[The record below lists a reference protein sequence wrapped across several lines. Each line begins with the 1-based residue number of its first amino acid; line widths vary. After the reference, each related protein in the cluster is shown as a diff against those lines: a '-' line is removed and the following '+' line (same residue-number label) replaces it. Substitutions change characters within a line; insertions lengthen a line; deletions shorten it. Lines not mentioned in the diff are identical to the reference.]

1 MDTQTASTPPQECPL
16 TLGYLVPEF
25 PGQTHIFFW
34 RDLKSLAA
42 LGVTS
47 QIISTRKPS
56 KEIISHSW
64 SEKAMRQTIYLS
76 PPTMGLALS
85 GIWEIVRSGPRGWK
99 RILSTICV
107 VEAHGFNKKLRM
119 VGLAAA
125 GGQLAALA
133 RQGKWRHLHVHSC
146 ADAAN
151 VAMFAHLISGLTYS
165 ITLHGPLEDYGLN
178 QALKW
183 SNAEFGVV
191 ITRKLLK
198 EVVHALGNSV
208 PNTIEIAPMGVDILH
223 FKRDF
228 PFIPFQG
235 EGTFEIFS
243 CGRLNPCKGHDDLI
257 RAVSILKKA
266 GLTLRLR
273 IAGADDTQ
281 GVYRAL
287 LERLVDESG
296 LGDSVELLGA
306 VPEEVVRKGLE
317 TSHVFALASLHEP
330 LGVAIMEAMAM
341 EMPVI
346 ATNGGG
352 VTELVDDGVDGLLV
366 PPRNPE
372 ALAVA
377 LQRIAENPALALS
390 LTVAARTKI
399 VTSFQSSLSAEIL
412 HKHLACKKT

>member
-1 MDTQTASTPPQECPL
+1 
-16 TLGYLVPEF
+16 
-25 PGQTHIFFW
+25 
-34 RDLKSLAA
+34 
-42 LGVTS
+42 
-47 QIISTRKPS
+47 
-56 KEIISHSW
+56 
-64 SEKAMRQTIYLS
+64 
-76 PPTMGLALS
+76 
-85 GIWEIVRSGPRGWK
+85 
-99 RILSTICV
+99 
-107 VEAHGFNKKLRM
+107 M